1 MFRTTRTISEGGGA
15 QSVSFMGARE
25 RDSEKGGHGY
35 TGIIARVRGPVADV
49 LLDGGQV
56 VSAIPRG
63 TLKRE
68 RRGTLI
74 AVGDRVRLIRK
85 SGEDWLI
92 DEVAPRERALVR
104 RWPDTLGR
112 QDVIVANPDQALF
125 MFAVRDPHPRLQML
139 DRLLV
144 IAEDNDIP
152 AGVIVN
158 KIDLDEAGEARE
170 IFGDYE
176 RAGYPVHYISVQ
188 EGIGL
193 DDLRPRLK
201 GLITVLAGP
210 SGVGKSSLINALEPT
225 VQLPVAEISRKWRQG
240 RHTTV
245 MAQLIPLREGGYIVD
260 TPGLREVGLWGVDVE
275 NLDYYF
281 PEFRP
286 YLGRCY
292 FNDCRHLDEPGCAIV
307 EAVEKGEISLRR
319 YESYVNILLSE
330 GG

>member
-1 MFRTTRTISEGGGA
+1 MLSE
-15 QSVSFMGARE
+15 VC
-25 RDSEKGGHGY
+25 
-35 TGIIARVRGPVADV
+35 TGIVARVRGPVADV
-49 LLDGGQV
+49 LLDDGRV
-56 VSAIPRG
+56 VPAIPRG

-68 RRGTLI
+68 KRGTLL
-74 AVGDRVRLIRK
+74 AVGDRVRLVRK
-85 SGEDWLI
+85 GETDWLI
-92 DEVAPRERALVR
+92 EEIAPRERALVR

-139 DRLLV
+139 DRLFV
-144 IAEDNDIP
+144 IAEDNEIP

-158 KIDLDEAGEARE
+158 KIDLDEEGVARE

-176 RAGYPVHYISVQ
+176 RAGYPVYYISVTQ
-188 EGIGL
+188 GIGL
-193 DDLRPRLK
+193 DELRPHLK
-201 GLITVLAGP
+201 DVITVLAGP
-210 SGVGKSSLINALEPT
+210 SGVGKSSLINVLEPT

-245 MAQLIPLREGGYIVD
+245 MAQLIPLRGGGYIVD
-260 TPGLREVGLWGVDVE
+260 TPGLREVGLWGVDVD

-286 YLGRCY
+286 YLGKCR
-292 FNDCRHLDEPGCAIV
+292 FNDCRHLDEPGCAVI
-307 EAVEKGEISLRR
+307 EAVERGEISLRR

>member
-1 MFRTTRTISEGGGA
+1 MSRPVIA
-15 QSVSFMGARE
+15 IPDA
-25 RDSEKGGHGY
+25 DHY
-35 TGIIARVRGPVADV
+35 NGIVARVRGPVADV
-49 LLDGGQV
+49 LLTDGRV
-56 VSAIPRG
+56 VPAIPRG

-68 RRGTLI
+68 RRGTLL
-74 AVGDRVRLIRK
+74 AVGDYVRVSQAK
-85 SGEDWLI
+85 SGDWVIEDI
-92 DEVAPRERALVR
+92 APRERALVR
-104 RWPDTLGR
+104 RAPNTLGR
-112 QDVIVANPDQALF
+112 LDVIVSNPDQACF

-152 AGVIVN
+152 AAVLVN

-170 IFGDYE
+170 IFGEYE
-176 RAGYPVHYISVQ
+176 AAGYPVFYISVRTGQ
-188 EGIGL
+188 GL
-193 DDLRPRLK
+193 EAVREYVKDK
-201 GLITVLAGP
+201 ITVLAGP
-210 SGVGKSSLINALEPT
+210 SGVGKSSFINALEPS
-225 VQLPVAEISRKWRQG
+225 VQLPTAAISRKWRQG

-245 MAQLIPLREGGYIVD
+245 MAQLIPLRDGGYIVD
-260 TPGLREVGLWGVDVE
+260 TPGLREVGLWGVDVD

-286 YLGRCY
+286 YLGQCQ

-307 EAVEKGEISLRR
+307 AAVERGEISPRR